1 MLRALRLGVTFVL
14 GGIGLGLIWS
24 QAPEYPL
31 LAGLALVYLL
41 WVPWKPV
48 RLFAELCLLVPS
60 FLLGWLGLIIVAGG
74 PDSRGPDPWVAGA
87 VIVSCLAA
95 LGALGALFVLEL
107 RVTDEAPGEGR
118 LFRLL
123 GHAAALGL
131 IAWGLV
137 EAGQRGQA
145 REAAEN
151 RAREQRH
158 SLEAAQNLSGS
169 ERFRH
174 DNEQSLKHVRGMSS
188 RQWRALES
196 DTRAWVRTN
205 AGRLPEDQRPA
216 YEAEWEKVF
225 EEKSGGL
232 ARWRRLFNEKP
243 GDGKK

>member
-74 PDSRGPDPWVAGA
+74 PDSGAGPVGRRGGHVSVWRPWARWGRSSCWSPRHGRGA
-87 VIVSCLAA
+87 
-95 LGALGALFVLEL
+95 
-107 RVTDEAPGEGR
+107 REGR
-118 LFRLL
+118 LFPSTRRRPRPHRL
-123 GHAAALGL
+123 
-131 IAWGLV
+131 GLV